1 MAGHTRKWAK
11 VKRKKQK
18 DDRRKSKVWAK
29 LSQEIEKAAR
39 KGGGDPDANVPLAQA
54 LERARDE
61 DMPKDTIERAIKRGT
76 GELEEEG
83 QEKVTYEGYAPHGV
97 AVFVEAETDNINRTV
112 KDLRNLFT
120 DHGGNL
126 GKDGSVAYLF
136 EQKGRFEIPSDAVD
150 EMTLFEIVVDAG
162 AEEVDETDGTYVV
175 TTSRDAFANVGDA
188 LDEAEIA
195 FDAADLVR
203 SPTTTVS
210 LDPDE
215 RGEVKSLIEKI
226 NDLKDVE
233 AVYTTLQLSDAP
245 LMLGADV
252 PPPGAQPER

>member
-18 DDRRKSKVWAK
+18 DDRRKSKIWAK
-29 LSQEIEKAAR
+29 LSQEIEKAVR
-39 KGGGDPDANVPLAQA
+39 EGGADPDANVALSQA

-61 DMPKDTIERAIKRGT
+61 DMAKDTIERAIKRGL
-76 GELEEEG
+76 GELEEEN
-83 QEKVTYEGYAPHGV
+83 QQKVTYEGYAPHGV
-97 AVFVEAETDNINRTV
+97 AVFVEAETENINRTV

-136 EQKGRFEIPSDAVD
+136 EQKGRFEISAESVD
-150 EMTLFEIVVDAG
+150 EMTLFEVAVDAG
-162 AEEVDETDGTYVV
+162 AEEVDEVDGTYVV
-175 TTSRDAFANVGDA
+175 TTARDTFADVGDA
-188 LDEAEIA
+188 LDEAGIE
-195 FDAADLVR
+195 FKAADLVR

-210 LDPDE
+210 LGPEERDE
-215 RGEVKSLIEKI
+215 VQTLIEKI

-233 AVYTTLQLSDAP
+233 AVYTTLQVNGAP
-245 LMLGADV
+245 LALGTDV
-252 PPPGAQPER
+252 APTGH

>member
-18 DDRRKSKVWAK
+18 DDRRKSKVWAR

-83 QEKVTYEGYAPHGV
+83 QQKVTYEGYAPHGV

-136 EQKGRFEIPSDAVD
+136 EQKGRFEIPTDAID
-150 EMTLFEIVVDAG
+150 EMTLFDVAVEAG
-162 AEEVDETDGTYVV
+162 AEDVDEDDGTYVV
-175 TTSRDAFANVGDA
+175 TTSRDAFADVGDA
-188 LDEAEIA
+188 LEEADIE

-210 LDPDE
+210 LDSDE
-215 RGEVKSLIEKI
+215 QGEVRPLIEKI

-233 AVYTTLQLSDAP
+233 AVYTTLQVNGAP

-252 PPPGAQPER
+252 EPPAGH

>member
-18 DDRRKSKVWAK
+18 DDRRKSKIWAR

-39 KGGGDPDANVPLAQA
+39 QGGGDPDANVPLAQA

-83 QEKVTYEGYAPHGV
+83 QQKVTYEGYAPHGV

-112 KDLRNLFT
+112 KDLRNLFS

-136 EQKGRFEIPSDAVD
+136 EQKGRLEIPTDAVD
-150 EMTLFEIVVDAG
+150 EMRLFEVAVDAG
-162 AEEVDETDGTYVV
+162 AEEVDAVDGAYVV
-175 TTSRDAFANVGDA
+175 TTSRNAFADVDDA
-188 LDEAEIA
+188 LDAADIEIE
-195 FDAADLVR
+195 AADLVR

-210 LDPDE
+210 LTADE
-215 RGEVKSLIEKI
+215 REEVQILIEKI

-233 AVYTTLQLSDAP
+233 AVYTTLRVNGTPLS
-245 LMLGADV
+245 LGTDV
-252 PPPGAQPER
+252 EASAGH

>member
-18 DDRRKSKVWAK
+18 DDRRKSKIWAR

-39 KGGGDPDANVPLAQA
+39 QGGGDPDANVPLAQA

-83 QEKVTYEGYAPHGV
+83 QQKVTYEGYAPHGI

-112 KDLRNLFT
+112 KDLRNLFS

-136 EQKGRFEIPSDAVD
+136 EQKGCLELPVDAAD
-150 EMTLFEIVVDAG
+150 EMRLFEVAVDAG
-162 AEEVDETDGTYVV
+162 AEDVDTFDGTYVV
-175 TTSRDAFANVGDA
+175 TTSRNAFADVGDA
-188 LDEAEIA
+188 LEEAGIEIE
-195 FDAADLVR
+195 AADLVR
-203 SPTTTVS
+203 TPTTPVA
-210 LDPDE
+210 LDPAEQDE
-215 RGEVKSLIEKI
+215 VQALIEKI
-226 NDLKDVE
+226 YDLKDVT
-233 AVYTTLQLSDAP
+233 AVYTTLQTHAGPLSLGTDVDAP
-245 LMLGADV
+245 AGH
-252 PPPGAQPER
+252 